1 MKNFLIMT
9 AVLTVVFVAI
19 IDTKARIEELDE
31 IAATTPVQVEIKPDL
46 NKSKGDGVL
55 QKFETMQPPD
65 ANNPAAQK
73 MPALQTPKS
82 NVIQNP
88 NKVFQPLET
97 KPQMP

>member
-46 NKSKGDGVL
+46 NKSKGEGIL
-55 QKFETMQPPD
+55 NKFETTQPPGATNPVD
-65 ANNPAAQK
+65 AKANPLGYQHEK
-73 MPALQTPKS
+73 VVPQPVKS
-82 NVIQNP
+82 PIPYMN
-88 NKVFQPLET
+88 